1 MYSNISEEEQNLRW
15 LLPNLTALTDSAGLA
30 SALLPVQLL
39 RCSLTPAGMHN
50 HPTLAC
56 TSPSTKRRGN
66 RGLENDSGWGTVRVG
81 EVKGAGTTLRGSL
94 PVLVLGSW
102 VTPLLPLP
110 SYLKT
115 QKSEIVQT
123 SQREDWDKI
132 NQKTAK
138 TLWMLRNAKQSRHEG
153 GLKMSMKIKFKDVL
167 T

>member
-1 MYSNISEEEQNLRW
+1 MQPNTCWHAQPPHSRLHLTKHQEEGKSGPWEW
-15 LLPNLTALTDSAGLA
+15 LG
-30 SALLPVQLL
+30 V
-39 RCSLTPAGMHN
+39 
-50 HPTLAC
+50 
-56 TSPSTKRRGN
+56 GN
-66 RGLENDSGWGTVRVG
+66 GEGGGGEGSWDDLE
-81 EVKGAGTTLRGSL
+81 GSL